1 VVRRRTLT
9 RWLAPVALLAAGF
22 LAGCG
27 STGSSSSASVTSGTA
42 SSGSTDAT
50 NSSGGSSAVAGQAQ
64 CNRNKAV
71 GTITYISPFGYDAAA
86 GLMDVFVAQHL
97 GYFKDLCLD
106 VSINAAAQNGQQ
118 LVSSGRA
125 QFTSIGS
132 AADDLL
138 AKANGANLTAIATD
152 GAQDPHA
159 IYTQAKITN
168 LKQLDGGT
176 LGYHI
181 NVTPAAD
188 AMLVAAGAD
197 PKKVKFIS
205 LTSYDPTVVTRGQIN
220 GAIGYASN
228 EPNELKLA
236 HQKFNEFLPS
246 QYGVGGTYT
255 VMQVNTT
262 WFQQHRAVAADW
274 MRADLKALQYCITN
288 QSACVSYMTGL
299 AATHGLGKAFPPNLE
314 SKVWATESTYVL
326 KNNGLPPGVQT
337 YSEWQP
343 SVTLV
348 TRYGGAKNVP
358 SLPQVL
364 DPGLVAS
371 LYKGNTL
378 IWPGS

>member
-1 VVRRRTLT
+1 VVSRGTLT
-9 RWLAPVALLAAGF
+9 RWLTAAAAALLSVGF
-22 LAGCG
+22 LAACG
-27 STGSSSSASVTSGTA
+27 SSSSSSASASTA
-42 SSGSTDAT
+42 SSNDTIAT
-50 NSSGGSSAVAGQAQ
+50 NSSGGSSGAAGEAQ

-71 GTITYISPFGYDAAA
+71 GKITYISPFGYDAAA
-86 GLMDVFVAQHL
+86 GLMDVFVAEHL

-106 VSINAAAQNGQQ
+106 VSINASAQNGQQ

-138 AKANGANLTAIATD
+138 AKANGANITAIATD

-159 IYTQAKITN
+159 IYTQAKITS
-168 LKQLDGGT
+168 LKQLEGGT

-197 PKKVKFIS
+197 PKKVKFLS
-205 LTSYDPTVVTRGQIN
+205 LTSYDPTVVTRGQID

-255 VMQVNTT
+255 VMQVNTS
-262 WFQQHRAVAADW
+262 WYNKNRAVAADW

-288 QSACVSYMTGL
+288 QAVCVKYMTGL
-299 AATHGLGKAFPPNLE
+299 AAANGLGKAFPPDLE
-314 SKVWATESTYVL
+314 TKVWATESSYVL

-348 TRYGGAKNVP
+348 TKYGGAKHVP
-358 SLPQVL
+358 PLQQVM
-364 DPGLVAS
+364 DPTLVAS
-371 LYKGNTL
+371 LYKGSVL
-378 IWPGS
+378 IWPSS

>member
-1 VVRRRTLT
+1 
-9 RWLAPVALLAAGF
+9 
-22 LAGCG
+22 
-27 STGSSSSASVTSGTA
+27 
-42 SSGSTDAT
+42 
-50 NSSGGSSAVAGQAQ
+50 
-64 CNRNKAV
+64 
-71 GTITYISPFGYDAAA
+71 
-86 GLMDVFVAQHL
+86 MDVFVAEHL

-106 VSINAAAQNGQQ
+106 VSINASAQNGQQ

-138 AKANGANLTAIATD
+138 AKANGANITAIATD

-159 IYTQAKITN
+159 IYTQAKITS
-168 LKQLDGGT
+168 LKQLEGGT

-197 PKKVKFIS
+197 PKKVKFLS
-205 LTSYDPTVVTRGQIN
+205 LTSYDPTVVTRGQID

-255 VMQVNTT
+255 VMQVNTS
-262 WFQQHRAVAADW
+262 WYNKNRAVAADW

-288 QSACVSYMTGL
+288 QAVCVKYMTGL
-299 AATHGLGKAFPPNLE
+299 AAANGLGKAFPPDLE
-314 SKVWATESTYVL
+314 TKVWATESSYVL

-348 TRYGGAKNVP
+348 TKYGGAKHVP
-358 SLPQVL
+358 PLQQAM
-364 DPGLVAS
+364 DPTLVAS
-371 LYKGNTL
+371 LYKGSVL

>member
-1 VVRRRTLT
+1 VVSRGTLT
-9 RWLAPVALLAAGF
+9 RRLTAAAAALLSVGLLAA
-22 LAGCG
+22 C
-27 STGSSSSASVTSGTA
+27 GSSSSSSSSSTTSSNNTI
-42 SSGSTDAT
+42 AT
-50 NSSGGSSAVAGQAQ
+50 NGPGGSSGAAGEAQ

-71 GTITYISPFGYDAAA
+71 GNITYISPFGYDAAA
-86 GLMDVFVAQHL
+86 GLMDVFVAEHL

-106 VSINAAAQNGQQ
+106 VSINASAQNGQQ

-138 AKANGANLTAIATD
+138 AKANGANITAIATD

-159 IYTQAKITN
+159 IYTQAKITS
-168 LKQLDGGT
+168 LKQLEGGT

-197 PKKVKFIS
+197 PKKVKFLS
-205 LTSYDPTVVTRGQIN
+205 LTSYDPTVVTRGQID

-255 VMQVNTT
+255 VMQVNTS
-262 WFQQHRAVAADW
+262 WYNKNRAVAADW

-288 QSACVSYMTGL
+288 QAVCVKYMTGL
-299 AATHGLGKAFPPNLE
+299 AAANGLGKAFPPDLE
-314 SKVWATESTYVL
+314 TKVWATESSYVL

-348 TRYGGAKNVP
+348 TKYGGAKHVP
-358 SLPQVL
+358 PLQQVM
-364 DPGLVAS
+364 DPTLVAS
-371 LYKGNTL
+371 LYKGSVL
-378 IWPGS
+378 IWPSS

>member
-1 VVRRRTLT
+1 
-9 RWLAPVALLAAGF
+9 VA
-22 LAGCG
+22 
-27 STGSSSSASVTSGTA
+27 ASH
-42 SSGSTDAT
+42 
-50 NSSGGSSAVAGQAQ
+50 AQ

-71 GTITYISPFGYDAAA
+71 GKITYISPFGYDAAA

-97 GYFKDLCLD
+97 GYFQHLCLN
-106 VSINAAAQNGQQ
+106 VSINASAQNGQQ

-138 AKANGANLTAIATD
+138 AKANGANITAIATD

-159 IYTQAKITN
+159 IYTQAKITS
-168 LKQLDGGT
+168 LKQLEGGT

-205 LTSYDPTVVTRGQIN
+205 LTSYDPTVVTRGQID

-228 EPNELKLA
+228 EPNELKLG

-255 VMQVNTT
+255 VMQVNST
-262 WFQQHRAVAADW
+262 WFNQHRAVAADW
-274 MRADLKALQYCITN
+274 MRADLKALRYCITN
-288 QSACVSYMTGL
+288 QAVCVKYMTGL
-299 AATHGLGKAFPPNLE
+299 AAANGLGKAFPPDLE

-348 TRYGGAKNVP
+348 KKYGGAKNVP
-358 SLPQVL
+358 ALPQVM
-364 DPGLVAS
+364 DPTLVAS
-371 LYKGNTL
+371 LYKGSTL

>member
-1 VVRRRTLT
+1 MVSRGTLT
-9 RWLAPVALLAAGF
+9 RWLTAAAAALLSVGF
-22 LAGCG
+22 LAACG
-27 STGSSSSASVTSGTA
+27 SSSSSSASSSTA
-42 SSGSTDAT
+42 SSNDTIAT
-50 NSSGGSSAVAGQAQ
+50 NSSGGSSGAAGEAQ

-71 GTITYISPFGYDAAA
+71 GKITYISPFGYDAAA
-86 GLMDVFVAQHL
+86 GLMDVFVAEHL

-106 VSINAAAQNGQQ
+106 VSINASAQNGQQ

-138 AKANGANLTAIATD
+138 AKANGANITAIATD

-159 IYTQAKITN
+159 IYTQAKITS
-168 LKQLDGGT
+168 LKQLEGGT

-197 PKKVKFIS
+197 PKKVRFLS
-205 LTSYDPTVVTRGQIN
+205 LTSYDPTVVTRGQID

-236 HQKFNEFLPS
+236 HQKFNEFLPA

-255 VMQVNTT
+255 VMQVNTS
-262 WFQQHRAVAADW
+262 WYNKNRAVAADW

-288 QSACVSYMTGL
+288 QAVCVKYMTGL
-299 AATHGLGKAFPPNLE
+299 AAANGLGKAFPPDLE
-314 SKVWATESTYVL
+314 TKVWATESSYVL

-337 YSEWQP
+337 YGEWQP

-348 TRYGGAKNVP
+348 TKYGGAKHVP
-358 SLPQVL
+358 PLQQVM
-364 DPGLVAS
+364 DPTLVAS
-371 LYKGNTL
+371 LYKGSVL
-378 IWPGS
+378 IWPSS